1 MKRHFILGAMLLFT
15 TSTQAASLL
24 NGLGGIADF
33 GENWLAR
40 NDDQSS
46 KAIDITSVFS
56 AGLNFFGTTYSSLYV
71 NNNGNITFA
80 NSLNTYT
87 PSTISGSTSNPILA
101 VFFADVD
108 TRATIGNGSRQANNL
123 VYWDL
128 DPLAGR
134 FTATWNQVG
143 YYSRH
148 TDLLNSFQV
157 ILTDDGFGDF
167 DIEYRYQDINWTTGD
182 ASGGLHGLGGTVARA
197 GWTSGNGLDF
207 LELAAS
213 GNEKAMLNLENTSNV
228 DQAGIYRFKVNNG
241 QFENL
246 TSVQALKA
254 IEINSIPEPTSIV
267 LLGIGLLGFAFSCRK
282 TLLIRPGQ
290 DSLRLG

>member
-1 MKRHFILGAMLLFT
+1 MQKHFILGAMFLLSS
-15 TSTQAASLL
+15 STQAASLL
-24 NGLGGIADF
+24 NGLGGLADF

-56 AGLNFFGTTYSSLYV
+56 EGLNIFGTNYSSLYL

-80 NSLNTYT
+80 NSHHTYT
-87 PSTISGSTSNPILA
+87 PSALSSKTSKPMLA

-108 TRATIGNGSRQANNL
+108 TRGQTIPSEIGHKSEQGNNL

-128 DPLAGR
+128 DPSAGR

-157 ILTDDGFGDF
+157 ILTNEGLGNF

-182 ASGGLHGLGGTVARA
+182 ASGGRDGLGGMVARA
-197 GWTSGNGLDF
+197 GLTSGNGLDF

-213 GNEKAMLNLENTSNV
+213 GNEKAMLNLEHTSNV

-241 QFENL
+241 QFENPAFAQK
-246 TSVQALKA
+246 VKA
-254 IEINSIPEPTSIV
+254 IEISAVPEPTSIV
-267 LLGIGLLGFAFSCRK
+267 LLGVGLLGFAFSCRK
-282 TLLIRPGQ
+282 TLLIRPGN
-290 DSLRLG
+290 